1 MIICN
6 IKGEIKLGSN
16 EKGETFIWWNEGNKW
31 LTLDEFEKCS
41 IEPGTKFVLHIK
53 NEIIHK
59 VNKNV
64 SSYHDP
70 VSFPPFNG
78 NNNYSLSPSPLKLQ
92 KIELKNEIRQ
102 EPKPETVPSSNNNIT
117 SISDLFV
124 GGAAAIAMAL
134 SVAQQI
140 RQKKKEAEANICCN
154 NNKIEISK
162 FDAKLQKLETEMKA
176 SQEKENKG
184 MIAEI
189 LETRKEIKDMKSEFE
204 SAQEDVKK
212 LVDIIDL
219 QMKNKK

>member
-1 MIICN
+1 MIVCN

-16 EKGETFIWWNEGNKW
+16 DKGETFIWWTDGNKW

-41 IEPGTKFVLHIK
+41 IEPGTKFVLRIQ
-53 NEIIHK
+53 NEITHK

-64 SSYHDP
+64 SSYNDP
-70 VSFPPFNG
+70 VSFPSFNS
-78 NNNYSLSPSPLKLQ
+78 NNNYSLSPSPLKIQ
-92 KIELKNEIRQ
+92 NVELKNEIRQ
-102 EPKPETVPSSNNNIT
+102 EPKHETIPSTNNNIT

-140 RQKKKEAEANICCN
+140 RQKKNEAEASMCCN

-162 FDAKLQKLETEMKA
+162 FDTKIQKLETEIKA
-176 SQEKENKG
+176 KSEKENKG

-189 LETRKEIKDMKSEFE
+189 LETRKEIKDIKEEFE
-204 SAQEDVKK
+204 NSQDNLKK
-212 LVDIIDL
+212 LIEIIDM
-219 QMKNKK
+219 QRKNKK

>member
-1 MIICN
+1 MVICN

-70 VSFPPFNG
+70 ISFIAFNS

-92 KIELKNEIRQ
+92 KVELKNEIRQ
-102 EPKPETVPSSNNNIT
+102 ESKHEAIPSSNSNIT

-140 RQKKKEAEANICCN
+140 RQKKKEAEASICCN

-176 SQEKENKG
+176 SQEKENKSL
-184 MIAEI
+184 IAEV
-189 LETRKEIKDMKSEFE
+189 LETRKEIRDIKEQFE
-204 SAQEDVKK
+204 TGKEDVQKII
-212 LVDIIDL
+212 DIIEI